1 MHYIPLPDEAARQV
15 IDAQTTFAEFLRVR
29 QRAADY
35 AGGMYWKQEGPYQ
48 YLVKTGRRN
57 QQTRLGPRS
66 PELEEVYRQ
75 FHAAKAPI
83 EARLAAL
90 RQALR
95 QAERL
100 NKAVKA
106 GRTPRIVVD
115 ILNKLDEAGLARH
128 FTVVGTHALYAYE
141 MAAGV
146 RITPGALATQD
157 VDLLWDARKRVSFL
171 ADMAHL
177 DKSVLALL
185 REVDPSFE
193 RKAMHNETA
202 INDKGFEVDFLRR
215 MQQGDDP
222 HPFKLSQA
230 EEDLWPVMAQ
240 RANVLTEAPLFEH
253 VVIGA
258 TGTMAQMRTVAPSVF
273 VRFKQ
278 WLAAQPDRAIQKRQR
293 DERQATIVQSLLD
306 DGLLPA
312 A

>member
-35 AGGMYWKQEGPYQ
+35 AGGMYWKQEGGYQ

-66 PELEEVYRQ
+66 PELEAVYRQ

-177 DKSVLALL
+177 DKSMLALL

-193 RKAMHNETA
+193 RKALHNETA
-202 INDKGFEVDFLRR
+202 INNKGFEVDFLRR
-215 MQQGDDP
+215 MQQAD
-222 HPFKLSQA
+222 
-230 EEDLWPVMAQ
+230 
-240 RANVLTEAPLFEH
+240 EAPLFEH

-258 TGTMAQMRTVAPSVF
+258 TGTMAHMRTVAPSVF

-278 WLAAQPDRAIQKRQR
+278 WLAAQPDRAIQKRHR
-293 DERQATIVQSLLD
+293 DEHQARIVQYLID